1 MLWVISRLVLQPENT
16 TASGGR
22 GVLVEELAS
31 EGVAE
36 GVDEGVSVRVTI
48 GEGVLVNGLIGV
60 VVRVGETGMVGG
72 DQRMV

>member
-1 MLWVISRLVLQPENT
+1 M
-16 TASGGR
+16 
-22 GVLVEELAS
+22 VEVLAS

>member
-16 TASGGR
+16 TTSGGR
-22 GVLVEELAS
+22 GVLVEVLVGE
-31 EGVAE
+31 E
-36 GVDEGVSVRVTI
+36 VDEGVSVRVTI
-48 GEGVLVNGLIGV
+48 GDGVFVVGLIGV